1 MPGPRTTPETTAA
14 LLRRLRLQSGRS
26 QAELAVAAATSQSAV
41 ARYETGVVT
50 PSLDTLHRLLLALG
64 HRLRLEAVA
73 VPDDDH
79 LALAHD
85 LLDMSPTERLGTLR
99 GWAALAATAGRAA

>member
-1 MPGPRTTPETTAA
+1 MTGPEATPDTAAA

-26 QAELAVAAATSQSAV
+26 QSELAAAAATSQSAV

-50 PSLDTLHRLLLALG
+50 PSLDTLRRLLLALD
-64 HRLRLEAVA
+64 HQLRLEAVA

-85 LLDMSPTERLGTLR
+85 LLDMSPAERLGTLR
-99 GWAALAATAGRAA
+99 RWAALAAVAGRVA